1 MGNIPTKPPTLP
13 PTPYPTMSPTPYPT
27 VSPFSWKIN
36 GTEWRVGFGDDSAS
50 SEIIGTYDMTPT
62 RDYHFD
68 VLKEDCS
75 TAIDDY
81 AVKVVGNTR
90 DGQVPFEGKVEVEID
105 IDPEKISSSS
115 VFKDSNAPNI
125 KNIRI
130 CVKSFLKLGEVSV
143 TFHETILSIFV
154 NMAKNFQIDDIV
166 TDRREAK
173 QENETVDSI
182 ATIDKFLCPDGDL
195 TKPDTWNRP
204 SDGTEP
210 SVYKQGSIF
219 RVCVNVTTANVSP
232 ESILQFGFNQTNG
245 GTKGEIMMLGLD
257 KEQLFAKGN
266 VATSNCSGSACMIQ
280 TMIPP
285 QYFDD
290 LDDNSTPFNLTG
302 SGDILLQFGSGEGT
316 SQRRSRLLQSTNTS
330 TMTRSLQFEG
340 SANSA
345 QFEVPVSLEGA
356 FNGNNI
362 DSFEESAATTATV
375 SHHGAVYAIILIGSV
390 YFALV

>member
-182 ATIDKFLCPDGDL
+182 ATIDISFVL
-195 TKPDTWNRP
+195 TEILPSLIHGIVLLMALSHQYTSKEVSSGYVSMSPQLMFHLNLYCNLVSTRP
-204 SDGTEP
+204 MVVQKVKS
-210 SVYKQGSIF
+210 
-219 RVCVNVTTANVSP
+219 
-232 ESILQFGFNQTNG
+232 
-245 GTKGEIMMLGLD
+245 
-257 KEQLFAKGN
+257 
-266 VATSNCSGSACMIQ
+266 
-280 TMIPP
+280 
-285 QYFDD
+285 
-290 LDDNSTPFNLTG
+290 
-302 SGDILLQFGSGEGT
+302 
-316 SQRRSRLLQSTNTS
+316 
-330 TMTRSLQFEG
+330 
-340 SANSA
+340 
-345 QFEVPVSLEGA
+345 
-356 FNGNNI
+356 
-362 DSFEESAATTATV
+362 
-375 SHHGAVYAIILIGSV
+375 
-390 YFALV
+390 